1 MSDKTEQ
8 PTAKRLA
15 KARAEGDSPIS
26 AALSQSVG
34 FVAALAVVGGV
45 ATVATAQA
53 SALISAALAHPTE
66 PATPGALA
74 EIVLGI
80 TLPVLAVA
88 ASASA
93 AASVAQS
100 GGGFSVQKLSPSF
113 DRLNVFTGLK
123 NLFSWQRVVGIA
135 RALLAASLV
144 SYFALRELKNHAAD
158 FAAATGNARAA
169 AALAAS
175 SATRVAWLAAA
186 VGLALGLV
194 DLLLTRRAWLQRH
207 RMSKD
212 EIKREYR
219 ESEGDPAL
227 KAARRRAHQE
237 ALTGATLG
245 ALKTASVVIVNPTHL
260 ATALKYG
267 QDEDL
272 APAVVAQGQGE
283 MAKLII
289 DAARAYG
296 VPIVRDVPVAR
307 ALNELEIGD
316 EIPEA
321 LYEAVAE
328 ILRELWQGENRQQE
342 P

>member
-8 PTAKRLA
+8 ATPRRLA
-15 KARAEGDSPIS
+15 KARREGDSPIS

-34 FVAALAVVGGV
+34 FIAALSVVSGV
-45 ATVATAQA
+45 VALATEQTG
-53 SALISAALAHPTE
+53 ALLSAALRQPNE
-66 PATPGALA
+66 PASPATLA
-74 EIVLGI
+74 RVILSISLPIV
-80 TLPVLAVA
+80 AVA
-88 ASASA
+88 AAASA
-93 AASVAQS
+93 AAGFVQT
-100 GGGFSVQKLSPSF
+100 GGALSLQKLAPSL
-113 DRLNVFTGLK
+113 DRLNPFTGLK

-144 SYFALRELKNHAAD
+144 SYFALRQLAGHAPD
-158 FAAATGNARAA
+158 FASSIGDAGAAAT
-169 AALAAS
+169 LAAS
-175 SATRVAWLAAA
+175 VAGKVAWFAGA
-186 VGLALGLV
+186 VGVSLGLL
-194 DLLLTRRAWLQRH
+194 DLLLTRRAWFQRH

-219 ESEGDPAL
+219 ESEGDPAV

-260 ATALKYG
+260 ATALKYN
-267 QDEDL
+267 EEEEL
-272 APAVVAQGQGE
+272 APSVIAQGQGE

-316 EIPEA
+316 EIPEV

-328 ILRELWQGENRQQE
+328 ILREIWQADGNSA